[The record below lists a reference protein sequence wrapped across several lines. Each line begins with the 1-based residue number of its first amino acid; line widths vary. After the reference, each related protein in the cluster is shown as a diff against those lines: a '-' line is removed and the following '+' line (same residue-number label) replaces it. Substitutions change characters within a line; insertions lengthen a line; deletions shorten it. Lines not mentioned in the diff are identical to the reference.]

1 MESRLQRIDGVDR
14 LIELD
19 NRTHCLRHFLHRDG
33 DPSVSPAA
41 RRRSVLAAVL
51 AMGCKSGW
59 QRMALASGLNVH
71 EISFVADWYLTE
83 ETLKAA
89 SVDII
94 NFASRIPISHIYGH
108 GATCSA
114 DGRRF

>member
-1 MESRLQRIDGVDR
+1 MHLAALTALDNPDAVPTLKPRMESRLQRIDGVDR

-41 RRRSVLAAVL
+41 RRRNVLAAVL

-59 QRMALASGLNVH
+59 QRMALASGLKVH
-71 EISFVADWYLTE
+71 AISYVANW
-83 ETLKAA
+83 
-89 SVDII
+89 
-94 NFASRIPISHIYGH
+94 
-108 GATCSA
+108 
-114 DGRRF
+114 